1 MATVHMLD
9 PSGDKEVKL
18 ELDECK
24 KRITDHLQRD
34 VDVSTLSEPELEDL
48 AGPDKMYVDF
58 VV

>member
-1 MATVHMLD
+1 MLD

-48 AGPDKMYVDF
+48 AGPDKMYVDI

>member
-1 MATVHMLD
+1 MLD

-24 KRITDHLQRD
+24 KRITAHLQRD
-34 VDVSTLSEPELEDL
+34 VDISTLSEPELEDL
-48 AGPDKMYVDF
+48 AGPDKMYVDI